1 MQAVASLMPA
11 AQMLGRDE
19 LGRLPINHVFSWIWC
34 AFKRRTAFAG
44 QVLAAH
50 FLWGRLPVYTH
61 TLSWVHCSFS
71 GNAKEGGDILAL
83 SVDSII
89 FTTFTLRYLVCIDM

>member
-61 TLSWVHCSFS
+61 THSAGYTAVSLEMQ
-71 GNAKEGGDILAL
+71 GREGI
-83 SVDSII
+83 S
-89 FTTFTLRYLVCIDM
+89 

>member
-19 LGRLPINHVFSWIWC
+19 LGRLPISHVFSWIWC

-50 FLWGRLPVYTH
+50 FLWGRLPAYTH
-61 TLSWVHCSFS
+61 TQLGTLQFLWKC
-71 GNAKEGGDILAL
+71 KGGKGYP
-83 SVDSII
+83 SSI
-89 FTTFTLRYLVCIDM
+89 C